1 MGVYAGVCFSA
12 TDDPG
17 GWTRRKGAWV
27 VRALGDRGSG
37 LMGSVIKGQAMASSI
52 TRELGRAGKIIL
64 TFLWLILLIILI
76 STSIIPFICTS
87 GFLSRFYIYLAEVH
101 PSKMSIKETFSSPTR
116 ELFAHHL
123 SMFRRDK
130 NTRPCSGS
138 YYERL
143 YM

>member
-87 GFLSRFYIYLAEVH
+87 GFLSRFYIYLAEVQT
-101 PSKMSIKETFSSPTR
+101 SKNVYQGNISLP
-116 ELFAHHL
+116 
-123 SMFRRDK
+123 
-130 NTRPCSGS
+130 NTRIVCAPFINVQA
-138 YYERL
+138 
-143 YM
+143 